1 MPVITNIEMIGIA
14 IDLKHG
20 LVVQLQ
26 GDAPPGPARS
36 SQVQRKQFWD
46 AGKRLPMGGL
56 VGLVSKDHGQTAT
69 VSLAIL
75 TTCGCLF
82 LTHSLSN

>member
-1 MPVITNIEMIGIA
+1 MPVITNIEIIGIA
-14 IDLKHG
+14 TDLKHG
-20 LVVQLQ
+20 IVVQLQ

-36 SQVQRKQFWD
+36 GSHGLRKQFWE

-56 VGLVSKDHGQTAT
+56 VGLVSKDAGQAAT

-75 TTCGCLF
+75 TTCECLHY
-82 LTHSLSN
+82 T